1 MQKMTSAELRRKNIS
16 SIYNFIYRS
25 GGATRQEI
33 QQQLQLSLPTI
44 AQDLRF
50 LEQEGLVRMSG
61 LSDSRG
67 GRRPQALECDATAR
81 YAIGVE
87 LLKDTVDLVAI
98 DLFGNRLASRSLR
111 VPYENSRVYQCMLSA
126 NVRQLALE
134 LALPPERLLGVGI
147 AVQGLVSDDGSRIVY
162 GKVLQNTGT
171 TLNDFAQ
178 ELSVPAMLIH
188 DAEAAAFAE
197 IWRRSDLKD
206 AIYLGLNRNIGGA
219 VVLDRRILHGDNL
232 RSGAIEHMCLVPNGP
247 QCYCGRRGCME
258 TYCSG
263 ERLELASGCS
273 LEAFFDRLRGG
284 SASMRRIWEE
294 YLQHLAFSID
304 SIRFVLDQTILLGG
318 CIAEQ
323 MLPEDMEYIRSHVQ
337 EAEMCELRLEK
348 GTVSTYPAATGAA
361 LQYIDRF
368 LSSI

>member
-1 MQKMTSAELRRKNIS
+1 MTSAELRRKNIS
-16 SIYNFIYRS
+16 SIYKLIYHN
-25 GGATRQEI
+25 GGATRLEI

-50 LEQEGLVRMSG
+50 LEQSGLVRMSG

-67 GRRPQALECDATAR
+67 GRRPQSLECDPVAR

-87 LLKDTVDLVAI
+87 LLKDAVGLVAI
-98 DLFGNRLASRSLR
+98 DLFGNQLAARSLN

-126 NVRQLALE
+126 NIKQLTLE
-134 LALPPERLLGVGI
+134 LRLPPERLLGVGI

-171 TLNDFAQ
+171 ALNDFAS
-178 ELSVPAMLIH
+178 ELDVPAMLIH

-197 IWRRSDLKD
+197 IWRRSDLRD

-219 VVLDRRILHGDNL
+219 IVLDRKILHGDNL

-247 QCYCGRRGCME
+247 QCYCGRKGCME

-263 ERLELASGCS
+263 ERLEQASGRT
-273 LEAFFDRLRGG
+273 LDAFFRCLRSGD
-284 SASMRRIWEE
+284 AAICEIWKE
-294 YLQHLAFSID
+294 YLTYLAFSID

-323 MLPEDMEYIRSHVQ
+323 MLPADMDYIRKHVQ

-348 GTVSTYPAATGAA
+348 GIISTYPAATGAA